1 MNAISANAASPTHS
15 TFVTATAWC
24 FLLVAGFGA
33 FMNALQLLLM
43 FTVLPPADYVAIA
56 ADMQTT
62 QSLPSFLVFVV
73 EHMVA
78 WTFLGLCLSLLT
90 AVASVGL
97 LRRQNWAR
105 VAFVI
110 IMWLG
115 VASNLAGAAAPLV
128 FGPMAQ
134 NLLQSFP
141 AEMRGDLQ
149 SMMTLM
155 TWLSVGLA
163 LLFAALFGWTALKLM
178 SAAVRR
184 ECGAT

>member
-1 MNAISANAASPTHS
+1 MNAISSNAASPAHS

-33 FMNALQLLLM
+33 LMNALQLLLM

-56 ADMQTT
+56 ADMQAT

-90 AVASVGL
+90 VVASVGL
-97 LRRQNWAR
+97 LRRHNWAR
-105 VAFVI
+105 VTFVI

-134 NLLQSFP
+134 SLLQSFP

-149 SMMTLM
+149 SMMTWM

-163 LLFAALFGWTALKLM
+163 LLFAALFGWTAVKLM
-178 SAAVRR
+178 SAGVRR
-184 ECGAT
+184 ECGVA